1 MFVLQLPR
9 DRPGAPRLN
18 IGNGCIDAIVG
29 RVRFGGGGHQHNGIR
44 QRQTGLRQTDSVG
57 NIDRSLYDGDDLRPR
72 QTNILTGADH
82 QAAAGAG
89 QVPCLKQAAQI
100 VQCSVRVRAAH
111 GFLIGGNDVIVVIA
125 QLVIPHGGAGGHLL
139 DHVKRDGAAAV
150 FDGGCCDGKFQIA
163 DCLAHVTASAL
174 GQIVKGI
181 FRNENRRLIFSA
193 QPCGSAAQTGTNI
206 VGGQRLEF
214 KHRAAGQQGVIY
226 IKVGILGGG
235 GNQGDGTL
243 LHTFQKALLL
253 ALVKILYLV
262 KI

>member
-1 MFVLQLPR
+1 M
-9 DRPGAPRLN
+9 
-18 IGNGCIDAIVG
+18 
-29 RVRFGGGGHQHNGIR
+29 
-44 QRQTGLRQTDSVG
+44 TSSLRQADSVG

-89 QVPCLKQAAQI
+89 QIPCLKQAAQI

-125 QLVIPHGGAGGHLL
+125 QFVIPHGGAGGHLL

-163 DCLAHVTASAL
+163 DCLAHVTACTL

-181 FRNENRRLIFSA
+181 FRNENRRLILGA

-226 IKVGILGGG
+226 IKVGIFCGG
-235 GNQGDGTL
+235 GNEGDSAL
-243 LHTFQKALLL
+243 LNTFQQALLL
-253 ALVKILYLV
+253 TLVKILDLIQIQQNAARCPQCANV
-262 KI
+262 CQHGLDIAG